1 MISVCL
7 AAYNGER
14 YIGEQLRSIL
24 GQLGPEDEVV
34 VSDDGSTDGTVAAVE
49 ALHDSR
55 IRLVHHTE
63 RASYPHT
70 FDYTTHNFEH
80 ALRHARG
87 ELIFL
92 SDQDDVWLPGKVP
105 LMTGALRDALLV
117 VSDCR
122 VTDAVL
128 RVTHPSY
135 FVFNGS
141 RPGLWRNLAHNS
153 FLGSCMAFRRELLD
167 RALPFPRDS
176 VPHDIW
182 LGLLATRLGA
192 VRFVPE
198 PLMLYRRHDLAVSSA
213 GARSPFSFA
222 QKLRLRMT
230 AVMHL
235 YARLYG
241 K

>member
-24 GQLGPEDEVV
+24 DQLGSGDEVV
-34 VSDDGSTDGTVAAVE
+34 VSDDGSTDGTVAVVE

-55 IRLVHHTE
+55 IRLVHHTD

-92 SDQDDVWLPGKVP
+92 SDQDDVWLPDKVR
-105 LMTGALRDALLV
+105 LMAEALHEALLT

-122 VTDAVL
+122 VTDVGL
-128 RVTHPSY
+128 RVTYPSY
-135 FVFNGS
+135 FAFNGS
-141 RPGLWRNLAHNS
+141 RPGFWRNLAHNS

-182 LGLLATRLGA
+182 LGLLATRLGT

-198 PLMLYRRHDLAVSSA
+198 PLMLYRRHDLAVSTA
-213 GARSPFSFA
+213 GHRSSFSLT
-222 QKLRLRMT
+222 QKLRLRM
-230 AVMHL
+230 AIVRHL
-235 YARLYG
+235 YERMYE